1 MNENFIKD
9 IHGIIEHGRNL
20 AYKTVSSA
28 MTLTYWQL
36 GRRIVEEEQNGSERA
51 NYGEQLMQILA
62 KDLTEKFGKGFTE
75 RALRQYRQ
83 FYLVF
88 PDFIKWYARV
98 LFLTW
103 THFRSLMQVDSV
115 TVENQNVFR

>member
-9 IHGIIEHGRNL
+9 IRAIIEQGRNL
-20 AYKTVSSA
+20 AYQSVSTA
-28 MTLTYWQL
+28 MSLTYWQL
-36 GRRIVEEEQNGSERA
+36 GRRIVEEEQAGSERA
-51 NYGEQLMQILA
+51 NYGEQLIKMLA

-98 LFLTW
+98 PFLTW
-103 THFRSLMQVDSV
+103 THLRCLMRVNSAV
-115 TVENQNVFR
+115 CRN